1 MEPTR
6 DYTIESLDTGL
17 RLLRLFLTH
26 DSLTVSGAAELLSVG
41 RSTAHRVLST
51 LEGRGFAV
59 RDASGR
65 GYSPGPELMTLGRPA
80 GFGAEDREQIGA
92 VLDDAVRRTGETVQ
106 SVALVGDRTVV
117 TDGRESGQPVRVVLE
132 TGRTHPAYATS
143 GGRMLLSR
151 LAPEQVRA
159 LYQRERS
166 DGRERPDEG
175 ADRAEPPSALLDE
188 LADIRACGYAL
199 GRGEPVPGINTVA
212 VPLAGSGRRDL
223 LALTACAPA
232 DRGDDATLVRR
243 AEELRRSAALRAVS
257 GAPRRSGPPAVP
269 AAR

>member
-26 DSLTVSGAAELLSVG
+26 DSLTVSGAAALLSVG
-41 RSTAHRVLST
+41 RSTAHRALST

-65 GYSPGPELMTLGRPA
+65 GYSPGPELMALGRPA
-80 GFGAEDREQIGA
+80 GFRAEDREQIGA

-106 SVALVGDRTVV
+106 SVTLIGDRIAV

-132 TGRTHPAYATS
+132 TGRTYPAYATS

-151 LAPEQVRA
+151 MTPEQVRA
-159 LYQRERS
+159 LYP
-166 DGRERPDEG
+166 RERPDEG
-175 ADRAEPPSALLDE
+175 AHPAGPPSALLDE

-199 GRGEPVPGINTVA
+199 GRGEPVPGMNTVA

-223 LALTACAPA
+223 LALMACAPA
-232 DRGDDATLVRR
+232 DRGDDAALVRR

-257 GAPRRSGPPAVP
+257 GGPRRSAPQAVP